1 MTLYDVPVVLSLAPE
16 VDTAKSVEMQC
27 AIVNKDDFS
36 WILDLTPV
44 MNIDIQYTD
53 RYLATDRGQLVAAEE
68 AVVPG
73 LLAPHLAGDGE
84 AVVLAVL
91 VVALDVEVGEVDG
104 DPPLRRRDDLPDAVL
119 VARVDVGEGG
129 AAIGEGIDQSG
140 VSTRPPTW

>member
-1 MTLYDVPVVLSLAPE
+1 M
-16 VDTAKSVEMQC
+16 
-27 AIVNKDDFS
+27 DFGS
-36 WILDLTPV
+36 HTR
-44 MNIDIQYTD
+44 NEYKYTD

-68 AVVPG
+68 AVVSG
-73 LLAPHLAGDGE
+73 FLAPHLAGDGE

-91 VVALDVEVGEVDG
+91 VVALDVEVCEVDG

-140 VSTRPPTW
+140 VSNRVT

>member
-73 LLAPHLAGDGE
+73 LLAAHLAGDGE

-129 AAIGEGIDQSG
+129 AVIGEGINQSDA
-140 VSTRPPTW
+140 STEVT